1 MTSFRNHAVSH
12 SITTCPRRSRCSFAK
27 DRGNSKVQLLLFW
40 LESAKLNMI
49 DICNS
54 CIQHLLHVELQLVN
68 VLTKEMA
75 SFRFIGGPVDTLQQN
90 SELVQVQ
97 LLALLGSL
105 QAADAQLLQLHF
117 CQFLDALAF

>member
-1 MTSFRNHAVSH
+1 MYAVLDVLDVV
-12 SITTCPRRSRCSFAK
+12 ICK
-27 DRGNSKVQLLLFW
+27 DRGLHSKVQLLLFW
-40 LESAKLNMI
+40 LESAKLNVL
-49 DICNS
+49 DVRNS

-75 SFRFIGGPVDTLQQN
+75 SFRFIGGPVDTLLQN
-90 SELVQVQ
+90 VELVQVQ

-117 CQFLDALAF
+117 